1 MPSDRTASAAP
12 TDPTDAPYQTVRY
25 EVDGGVATVTLNR
38 PEALNGIINTMMRE
52 VHEVLRE
59 AAADDDVRVVVLTG
73 AGKGFC
79 PGADLK
85 HYTTPGAVHEPL
97 RREYFHLTTLLHE
110 MRPVTI
116 AAVNG
121 ACAGAGFGWA
131 CACDLRVAAASA
143 NFSTAFLN
151 VAVAGD
157 MGGPWT
163 LPRIVG
169 PAKARELYFLPEK
182 FGAEE
187 ALRIGL
193 VSRVWPDDQFR
204 AEARALADRLAA
216 AAPLALQ
223 GMKAHFVA
231 AEKLGFADFLDLE
244 TTDHERITA
253 SEDCGEAF
261 RAFVEKRPPQFKGR

>member
-1 MPSDRTASAAP
+1 MSTLPDATAGP
-12 TDPTDAPYQTVRY
+12 TYQTVRY

-52 VHEVLRE
+52 LHEVLQR
-59 AAADDDVRVVVLTG
+59 ADADPSVRVLLLTG

-85 HYTTPGAVHEPL
+85 HYTTPGAVHEEL
-97 RREYFHLTTLLHE
+97 RPEYFHLTTLLHD
-110 MRPVTI
+110 MRPVSI

-121 ACAGAGFGWA
+121 ACAGAGLGWA

-193 VSRVWPDDQFR
+193 VSRVFDDATFR
-204 AEARALADRLAA
+204 AEARAVADRLAA

-231 AEKLGFADFLDLE
+231 AERVGFAEFIDLE
-244 TTDHERITA
+244 TADHERISA
-253 SEDCGEAF
+253 SEDCMEAF
-261 RAFVEKRPPQFKGR
+261 RAFVEKRPAQFKGR